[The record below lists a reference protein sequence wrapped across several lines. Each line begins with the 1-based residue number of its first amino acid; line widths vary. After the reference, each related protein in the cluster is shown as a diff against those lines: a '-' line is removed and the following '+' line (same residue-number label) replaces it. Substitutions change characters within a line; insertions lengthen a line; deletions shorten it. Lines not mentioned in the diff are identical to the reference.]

1 MTNEQLASFIK
12 QGGNDELIPIL
23 WENVKGVL
31 YKLSKR
37 YYNAYD
43 EVLSSYGITL
53 WDIRQQAYNA
63 FLKAIEGYSEDKGYK
78 FITYLKYP
86 FKNAVRAM
94 LTKDLL
100 NRADSLNA
108 IIPGDGKDTEQGEL
122 VPDEHAL
129 DFVEQIERAEEVKII
144 QQTVHKAIDALPEQE
159 GELIKEYHLKG
170 RTYADIA
177 ADKGISRERVR
188 QICGSGLRH
197 LRGNKDIRR
206 LGRYLDYGSSAA
218 YHNTLGGFSRYGMS
232 NVERIAIKRADTYN
246 RESSKQKLYN
256 EYTKLSEDYYSG
268 RITREEFSE
277 KGLQIDK
284 LLDKLLYGI

>member
-37 YYNAYD
+37 YYDAYSED
-43 EVLSSYGITL
+43 LSSYGITL

-108 IIPGDGKDTEQGEL
+108 IIPSDGEDTEQGEL

-129 DFVEQIERAEEVKII
+129 DFVEQVEREEEKALVKSAI
-144 QQTVHKAIDALPEQE
+144 HKAIDKLPKREAE
-159 GELIKEYHLKG
+159 VIREHFISGK
-170 RTYADIA
+170 TYADIA
-177 ADKGISRERVR
+177 ADKEISTERVR
-188 QICGSGLRH
+188 QL
-197 LRGNKDIRR
+197 
-206 LGRYLDYGSSAA
+206 
-218 YHNTLGGFSRYGMS
+218 
-232 NVERIAIKRADTYN
+232 
-246 RESSKQKLYN
+246 
-256 EYTKLSEDYYSG
+256 
-268 RITREEFSE
+268 E
-277 KGLQIDK
+277 K
-284 LLDKLLYGI
+284 